1 MKKWILIAFAATI
14 IIYLLIPVVFS
25 VLGIR
30 TAQALIYNGN
40 NATITC
46 TFNGKEIELNA
57 GEATVVQTS
66 RLSNHIVLD
75 QGADH
80 FEATF
85 GPGQHFVNLGPARL
99 RLYEQYY
106 PWDAAAGEFITK
118 ARETPN
124 RLLYDRVFDQGAYV
138 LDNCWDCC
146 VLLRPNERPYRYF
159 KPENKDKRF
168 ILSSRM

>member
-1 MKKWILIAFAATI
+1 MKKWIAIALGAILMT
-14 IIYLLIPVVFS
+14 YLLIPVALS
-25 VLGIR
+25 ALGIR
-30 TAQALIYNGN
+30 TTQAMIYNGN
-40 NATITC
+40 NADVVCSI
-46 TFNGKEIELNA
+46 NGKDVELGP
-57 GEATVVQTS
+57 GEAIVARTS
-66 RLSNHIVLD
+66 RFSNKVILD
-75 QGADH
+75 HGADH

-106 PWDAAAGEFITK
+106 PWDEQAGKFSTQ
-118 ARETPN
+118 ARTPTD

-146 VLLRPNERPYRYF
+146 LLLRPNERPYGYF
-159 KPENKDKRF
+159 KPENKDRRF